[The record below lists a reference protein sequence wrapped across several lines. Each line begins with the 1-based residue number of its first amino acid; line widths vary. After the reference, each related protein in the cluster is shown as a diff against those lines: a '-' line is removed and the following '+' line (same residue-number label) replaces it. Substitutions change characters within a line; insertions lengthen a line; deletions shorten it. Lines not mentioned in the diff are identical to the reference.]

1 MSLTEFVR
9 KSSEPL
15 QRAFFLS
22 EHPSGLMADGVDQKV
37 RMNMRLVDVR
47 RDQHLAVRPG
57 LSRKLLCQFVCLL
70 WSDVLIR
77 MEGLRVVVKPDW
89 AFLVV

>member
-15 QRAFFLS
+15 QRAFFLP

-37 RMNMRLVDVR
+37 RVDVR
-47 RDQHLAVRPG
+47 SVNMGRDQHLAARPG

-70 WSDVLIR
+70 LSDILIR
-77 MEGLRVVVKPDW
+77 ME
-89 AFLVV
+89 